1 MAVISTD
8 FMASLVPDWN
18 GTAAEG
24 GGNGVG
30 PFCHFTGSADRD
42 SDL

>member
-1 MAVISTD
+1 MAVISAD
-8 FMASLVPDWN
+8 FYGIPGSGTGWN
-18 GTAAEG
+18 SSRG